1 MDGTEA
7 AALTRDV
14 LSDYDA
20 AEPARTASALREIWL
35 RAAPAQAIPLA
46 AGQKAFV
53 REWGIAQTEFVAA
66 GTPVPVLSSMGK
78 EIGRLGRKHIP
89 ELLPLIRLLWDE
101 YGREGRLVA
110 VVALGPM
117 ELEEPEAVVPV
128 VYAMAR
134 TCVFWEDC
142 DQLAMRALEPVLR
155 RDPEAW
161 LGRLGAWVID
171 DSKWVRRAAL
181 TAIGRL
187 PMKQAVYTQR
197 CVESL
202 APALG
207 DSDID
212 VKRALSFALRVC
224 ARGDTAPVR
233 QFILAHQAVR
243 DVHSLWVLCDVVR
256 SMTRTL
262 LPQFAGLLPVYRAWL
277 DQAEPQARRSVEAA
291 VRLLE
296 GLAVLECGSHAAA
309 FP

>member
-1 MDGTEA
+1 M
-7 AALTRDV
+7 
-14 LSDYDA
+14 
-20 AEPARTASALREIWL
+20 
-35 RAAPAQAIPLA
+35 
-46 AGQKAFV
+46 GQ
-53 REWGIAQTEFVAA
+53 
-66 GTPVPVLSSMGK
+66 
-78 EIGRLGRKHIP
+78 EIGRMGRRRIP
-89 ELLPLIRLLWDE
+89 ELLTLIRLLWDE
-101 YGREGRLVA
+101 FGREGRLVA

-134 TCVFWEDC
+134 TCVFWEDS
-142 DQLAMRALEPVLR
+142 DQLAMKALEPVLR
-155 RDPEAW
+155 RDPDVW
-161 LGRLGAWVID
+161 LDRLGAWVLD

-187 PMKQAVYTQR
+187 PMKQAAYTRQ
-197 CVESL
+197 CVALL

-207 DSDID
+207 DPDID

-233 QFILAHQAVR
+233 QFILAHQALR

-277 DQAEPQARRSVEAA
+277 DQGEPQARRSVEAA
-291 VRLLE
+291 VRRLE
-296 GLAVLECGSHAAA
+296 GLTM
-309 FP
+309 P